1 MLREKADVCDVF
13 RHLLNA
19 FHHCVFP
26 LCGQTAHSIRGKG
39 RTEALVGSDSPSSW
53 LIETGFPNLRLGWN
67 HPVEL
72 YMYLYVTSLSK
83 RISN

>member
-1 MLREKADVCDVF
+1 MSATCSGIFSMRFTTVF
-13 RHLLNA
+13 S
-19 FHHCVFP
+19 HCVDR
-26 LCGQTAHSIRGKG
+26 LLIQSGGGKG

-72 YMYLYVTSLSK
+72 YMYLCVTSLSK
-83 RISN
+83 RISK